1 MVASSS
7 DDTTALESLSSTK
20 HPIFYTFSSIIKV
33 NPIAL
38 FHDIIIIYNADR
50 FFLTN
55 LFSITKNESLK
66 TNIHKIGAML
76 LLSKYSRFLS
86 KTSIDGIKSYLH
98 QSAQV
103 CNRSCIPA
111 VFRGV

>member
-1 MVASSS
+1 MLT
-7 DDTTALESLSSTK
+7 D
-20 HPIFYTFSSIIKV
+20 
-33 NPIAL
+33 
-38 FHDIIIIYNADR
+38 
-50 FFLTN
+50 FFLQIF
-55 LFSITKNESLK
+55 FSITKNESLK
-66 TNIHKIGAML
+66 TNIHKIGVML
-76 LLSKYSRFLS
+76 LLSKYSRFFS

>member
-1 MVASSS
+1 
-7 DDTTALESLSSTK
+7 
-20 HPIFYTFSSIIKV
+20 
-33 NPIAL
+33 
-38 FHDIIIIYNADR
+38 
-50 FFLTN
+50 
-55 LFSITKNESLK
+55 
-66 TNIHKIGAML
+66 ML

-86 KTSIDGIKSYLH
+86 KTGIDGIKSYLH